1 MALPTLLS
9 RGNCPLKQPLP
20 SQKVHLG
27 YIAGLTINSTVDQ
40 IYAHP
45 HFGLVGVNTTTHAQ
59 ARFGKDAIYKSN
71 YSFYVKDCHCFAEI
85 VAPTAYGWT
94 RLFDDFTLWVG
105 FKERAK
111 MDIHNILSPEL
122 TEPRNWAYRHK
133 YQLTGRKAADGGD
146 ITAMKEPRPPE
157 VLVFD
162 RHLDHRKL
170 TTVNA
175 MERWQKGVRD
185 FAWMPASQVRNVIKH
200 SYENK
205 IEARVKAIN
214 WTQPRNELPR
224 YAKSIMQRVTSYL
237 GKHATVSMTCSYQI
251 KNTTLKKLTLHDH
264 YMEIP
269 YVLTGY
275 AKSMIKVGPWFGW
288 AAGSSLRCNFTPGFP
303 RPASTGPPF
312 LWIHQDKP
320 INLTARRPKEYTT
333 ENREIHTPLKLTTI
347 VSHGN
352 YNQLREM
359 GGSQINPNAV
369 STPTGGVHD
378 INEYPVMWGKNC
390 LNKQA
395 TAKCNKTMVD
405 LETKIR
411 YDKSFYDPYQNRS
424 IIPDSTQNAVFFP
437 PHDPVRNKRQVFA
450 AIAIVTAFAVQGA
463 IDYAGYEGIQR
474 VEQELNDEMN
484 TRADRN
490 NARFRQADSAIGR
503 LSGQI
508 QDLNVKVAQL
518 SEEDA
523 TTVEL
528 LLNNV
533 KTQEVLT

>member
-1 MALPTLLS
+1 
-9 RGNCPLKQPLP
+9 
-20 SQKVHLG
+20 
-27 YIAGLTINSTVDQ
+27 
-40 IYAHP
+40 
-45 HFGLVGVNTTTHAQ
+45 
-59 ARFGKDAIYKSN
+59 
-71 YSFYVKDCHCFAEI
+71 
-85 VAPTAYGWT
+85 
-94 RLFDDFTLWVG
+94 
-105 FKERAK
+105 
-111 MDIHNILSPEL
+111 
-122 TEPRNWAYRHK
+122 
-133 YQLTGRKAADGGD
+133 
-146 ITAMKEPRPPE
+146 
-157 VLVFD
+157 
-162 RHLDHRKL
+162 
-170 TTVNA
+170 
-175 MERWQKGVRD
+175 
-185 FAWMPASQVRNVIKH
+185 
-200 SYENK
+200 
-205 IEARVKAIN
+205 
-214 WTQPRNELPR
+214 
-224 YAKSIMQRVTSYL
+224 MQRVTSYL
-237 GKHATVSMTCSYQI
+237 GEHATVSMTCSYQI

-264 YMEIP
+264 YIEIP
-269 YVLTGY
+269 YVLTGC
-275 AKSMIKVGPWFGW
+275 AKSMTKVGPWFGW

-320 INLTARRPKEYTT
+320 VNLTARRPKEYTM
-333 ENREIHTPLKLTTI
+333 ENREGQTPLKLTTI
-347 VSHGN
+347 LSHGN
-352 YNQLREM
+352 YTHLREM

-390 LNKQA
+390 LTKQT

-405 LETKIR
+405 LETEIR

-437 PHDPVRNKRQVFA
+437 PSDTKRDKRQVFA

-463 IDYAGYEGIQR
+463 IDYAGYEGIQG

-508 QDLNVKVAQL
+508 QDLNAKVAQL

-533 KTQEVLT
+533 KT